1 MLSLSEC
8 LPYCAPCQPAVAE
21 PLLHPASCSAQNV
34 ADRVTGAAQ
43 KVEDKTKEGARNLE
57 DKARK

>member
-1 MLSLSEC
+1 
-8 LPYCAPCQPAVAE
+8 VAE